1 MTVVYRPEIDG
12 LRALAVLSVVLFHAK
27 VPGFENGFLGVD
39 IFFVISG
46 FLITTIILREH
57 AGPGFSYRDF
67 VTRRA
72 RRILPALGVVAIV
85 CIPFA
90 YWLML
95 PDALENFGQSLVAT
109 TLSANN
115 ILLWLTSGYWDLSS
129 EYKPLLHTW
138 SLGVEEQFYVLYP
151 LLLIGLF
158 KFRRSALLVGLSGLA
173 VLSFCLMV
181 YELNRDVAAAF
192 YLLHCRAWQLLVG
205 GIAAMA
211 AARFEMKPS
220 EQWAGLGVVMM
231 LASMLPWPAGGLLL
245 PVHMVLATVGAA
257 FYLLWAASNLR
268 VTWPFTQRAVV
279 FTGLISYSFYL
290 WHQPV
295 FAFLRVALFEEPRPL
310 AVALAG
316 LLCFGLAALTW
327 RYIEVPFRS
336 PTKVPP
342 RRFWSMVAV
351 TTAASMIVG
360 MAMHFSSGFPERL
373 KYPDGQGAAGG
384 AIAYNERIRRIL
396 PNAVTANKELPVVL
410 IAGNSFARDF
420 ANVLIEAGL
429 SNSLNLVYRDDVSA
443 CAAEWSTDQTQLV
456 SSVDLVVFASGL
468 YGNDCIE
475 NGKPVL
481 TGLGVPFRYVGP
493 KHFGNNPNPLVRM
506 TTEERIAVRL
516 RVPTRIW
523 SQNNSQGKQLGD
535 VYVDLLPVLAED
547 GRHIRVVNDQG
558 ILLSTDNIHLSK
570 AGAVY
575 LADELEHLM
584 PEIIQLAKTRRPIE
598 SAQ

>member
-57 AGPGFSYRDF
+57 AGSGFSYLNF

-72 RRILPALGVVAIV
+72 RRILPALGVVTIA
-85 CIPFA
+85 CMPFA

-158 KFRRSALLVGLSGLA
+158 KFRRSALLIGLSGLA

-181 YELNRDVAAAF
+181 YELNRDAAAAF

-205 GIAAMA
+205 GIAALTA
-211 AARFEMKPS
+211 TRFEMKPS

-231 LASMLPWPAGGLLL
+231 LASMLPWPAEGSLL

-257 FYLLWAASNLR
+257 LYLLWASSNLR

-342 RRFWSMVAV
+342 RRFWPMIVITTVA
-351 TTAASMIVG
+351 SLFVG

-373 KYPDGQGAAGG
+373 NYPDEQGAAGG

-396 PNAVTANKELPVVL
+396 PNIVPANKELPVVL
-410 IAGNSFARDF
+410 VAGNSFARDF

-429 SNSLNLVYRDDVSA
+429 SESLTLVYRDDVSA
-443 CAAEWSTDQTQLV
+443 CSAEWSNDQKQLV
-456 SSVDLVVFASGL
+456 SSVDFVIFAGVTYGRTCIEGNVAASGAL
-468 YGNDCIE
+468 S
-475 NGKPVL
+475 
-481 TGLGVPFRYVGP
+481 VPFRYVGP

-506 TTEERIAVRL
+506 TTEERVAVRL
-516 RVPTRIW
+516 KVPEIILIRNA
-523 SQNNSQGKQLGD
+523 SQKKYLRNL
-535 VYVDLLPVLAED
+535 YIDLLPVLAED
-547 GRHIRVVNDQG
+547 GRHIRVANDQG

-575 LADELEHLM
+575 LANELEHLM
-584 PEIIQLAKTRRPIE
+584 PEIFQLAKTRRPIE
-598 SAQ
+598 TAQ